1 MHITFHGRDHNC
13 TIEIDEGQ
21 TIRQALESAGILP
34 STVIVSF
41 DERILPHS
49 TILQADVTLLV
60 TTVSSGG

>member
-1 MHITFHGRDHNC
+1 MQITFHGRDHNC
-13 TIEIDEGQ
+13 TVEVNQGQ

-41 DERILPHS
+41 DKRVLPHS
-49 TILQADVTLLV
+49 TVLQADLRLLV

>member
-21 TIRQALESAGILP
+21 TIRQALEFAGILP

-41 DERILPHS
+41 EERILPHS

>member
-41 DERILPHS
+41 EERILPHS

>member
-1 MHITFHGRDHNC
+1 MHVTFHGRDHNC

-41 DERILPHS
+41 EERILPHS

>member
-13 TIEIDEGQ
+13 TIEIVQGQ

-34 STVIVSF
+34 STVIVSVE
-41 DERILPHS
+41 ERILPHS

>member
-13 TIEIDEGQ
+13 TIEIDEVQ

-41 DERILPHS
+41 EERILPHS

>member
-13 TIEIDEGQ
+13 TIELDEGQ

-41 DERILPHS
+41 EERILPHS

>member
-41 DERILPHS
+41 EERILPHS

-60 TTVSSGG
+60 TTVSSGA

>member
-1 MHITFHGRDHNC
+1 MQITFHGRDHNC
-13 TIEIDEGQ
+13 TVEVNEGQ

-41 DERILPHS
+41 DERVLPHS
-49 TILQADVTLLV
+49 TVLQADLRLLV

>member
-13 TIEIDEGQ
+13 TIEIDGGQ

-41 DERILPHS
+41 EERILPHS

>member
-13 TIEIDEGQ
+13 TIEIDEGH

-41 DERILPHS
+41 EERILPHS